1 MLIMSVLREDLIGVT
16 MFPAALNMRSDGLLV
31 AVASTVAKSAYYMRF
46 WVSFFVKLR
55 EKNPWFRFF
64 GLT

>member
-1 MLIMSVLREDLIGVT
+1 MSVLREDLIGVA

-31 AVASTVAKSAYYMRF
+31 AVASTVAKPAYYMRF
-46 WVSFFVKLR
+46 WVSFYVKLR
-55 EKNPWFRFF
+55 KKIPGCVFF